1 MINGKNCPAENV
13 TAVFAVFRAAG
24 LFPEN
29 RNPKTKYKKGE
40 NKMEVLLIIACV
52 LVVLICLAIVGYIL
66 FRPAVPKQE
75 IPPVEMRPEEEDA
88 SEEDAGGDENA
99 DDVTEEQDS
108 DVTEGEKAAEVS
120 AEDENA
126 PDDGDA
132 EEITA
137 ADEKAET
144 AEDEVTVLKNDGA
157 VAEDAPDDGIKNIE
171 E

>member
-1 MINGKNCPAENV
+1 MINGKNRPAENV
-13 TAVFAVFRAAG
+13 TAVSAVFRAAG

-29 RNPKTKYKKGE
+29 RNPKTKYKRGE

-88 SEEDAGGDENA
+88 SEEDADGDENA